1 LKLFDRNDYR
11 YSFYDGMCAHVH
23 GMLTGG
29 VFLTG
34 FALYLGM
41 SEFMLG
47 VMMAIPFIVTFFQLP
62 ASYYI
67 CRNGR
72 RKTIAFRAATL
83 ARLSWL
89 PILGVGMIP
98 LLENDIRCM
107 AFLGLFMAAQV
118 CSSISYIAWISW
130 TSDLVPDDIRG
141 RFFGTRNMLCGAAGI
156 VAILIFGNLTDVLKA
171 GWGPSVPVFV
181 VPFGCAVAFG
191 LMSSY
196 YLRKIGDIDVQGHCA
211 GGFVEELS
219 VPFKDPNF
227 RRFLLFALCWN
238 FSVYLAA
245 PFFSLYFLRE
255 LEYSYGFVALLSTVA
270 AAVDL
275 LAMKFWGALSDRI
288 KNKAVIRVTGW
299 GVVFLPALWVL
310 VRPQDVLLPVVLQM
324 VSGAFWSAMVLCSG
338 NLLLGISPQ
347 KNRVWYISAYSIAAG
362 LGSAAAPIV
371 GGIFLSVMKDQI
383 PAVGIMPL
391 HLLFLSATALRM
403 ASLLWFRWIRE
414 PQEKTFRQSIRI
426 LWDAV
431 PRPHTKS
438 ALAAVAGDTLGKHLL
453 PARFIW
459 GRQDIADQPPDRA
472 KRL

>member
-1 LKLFDRNDYR
+1 MNLLDRNDYR

-41 SEFMLG
+41 NEFMLG

-67 CRNGR
+67 CRHGG

-89 PILGVGMIP
+89 PIVAVGMIP
-98 LLENDIRCM
+98 ILENDFRCLV
-107 AFLGLFMAAQV
+107 FLGLFMAAQV

-156 VAILIFGNLTDVLKA
+156 AAIMIFGNLTDVLKA
-171 GWGPSVPVFV
+171 GWGHGMPVFV

-191 LMSSY
+191 LMSSF
-196 YLRKIGDIDVQGHCA
+196 YLRKIGDVDVKEHCT

-219 VPFKDPNF
+219 VPFKDANF

-238 FSVYLAA
+238 FSVYLAVG
-245 PFFSLYFLRE
+245 FFSLYFLRE

-275 LAMKFWGALSDRI
+275 LAMKFWGAISDRI
-288 KNKAVIRVTGW
+288 KNKALIRTTGW

-310 VRPQDVLLPVVLQM
+310 VRPQDVLLPVALQM
-324 VSGAFWSAMVLCSG
+324 VSGAFWSAMVLCSA

-347 KNRVWYISAYSIAAG
+347 KKRVWYISAYSIAAG

-371 GGIFLSVMKDQI
+371 GGIFLSVMKDQT
-383 PAVGIMPL
+383 PAAGIMPL
-391 HLLFLSATALRM
+391 HILFLAATALRM
-403 ASLLWFRWIRE
+403 ASLFLFRRISE
-414 PQEKTFRQSIRI
+414 PQEKNFRQAIRI

-431 PRPHTKS
+431 GRPRLGN
-438 ALAAVAGDTLGKHLL
+438 ARAAIVLYLVSRLSRHKGAGPG
-453 PARFIW
+453 
-459 GRQDIADQPPDRA
+459 
-472 KRL
+472 

>member
-1 LKLFDRNDYR
+1 MKLFDRNDYR

-98 LLENDIRCM
+98 FLENDIRCM

-156 VAILIFGNLTDVLKA
+156 VAIL
-171 GWGPSVPVFV
+171 
-181 VPFGCAVAFG
+181 
-191 LMSSY
+191 
-196 YLRKIGDIDVQGHCA
+196 
-211 GGFVEELS
+211 
-219 VPFKDPNF
+219 
-227 RRFLLFALCWN
+227 
-238 FSVYLAA
+238 
-245 PFFSLYFLRE
+245 
-255 LEYSYGFVALLSTVA
+255 
-270 AAVDL
+270 
-275 LAMKFWGALSDRI
+275 
-288 KNKAVIRVTGW
+288 TGW

-310 VRPQDVLLPVVLQM
+310 VRPQDVVLPVVLQM

-347 KNRVWYISAYSIAAG
+347 KNRVWYISAYSIVAG

-371 GGIFLSVMKDQI
+371 GGIFLSVMKDQTH
-383 PAVGIMPL
+383 AVGIMPL
-391 HLLFLSATALRM
+391 HVLFLAATALRM

-431 PRPHTKS
+431 PRPHTRR
-438 ALAAVAGDTLGKHLL
+438 ALAAAALFLASRLSRHNGAG
-453 PARFIW
+453 PA
-459 GRQDIADQPPDRA
+459 G
-472 KRL
+472 